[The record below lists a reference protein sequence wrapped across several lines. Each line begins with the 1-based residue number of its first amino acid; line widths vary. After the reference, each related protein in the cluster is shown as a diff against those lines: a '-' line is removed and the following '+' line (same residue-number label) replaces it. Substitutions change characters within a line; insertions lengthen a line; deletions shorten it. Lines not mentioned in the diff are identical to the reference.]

1 MRKVLCRLS
10 LRESSEEFALLSRS
24 ERRQSS
30 RHCFPQQ
37 KRISPRP
44 GDAIVPHFRFS
55 LLRVFAINFC
65 GLTRWDPITMLK
77 SGVGDYSSRLRMVRF
92 RDVLTL
98 ARSER
103 GAMLRVPCSLW
114 ASVQSGRVQ
123 CRFYRRAGRVARP
136 ERAWSPVGAA
146 SQAHHAL
153 SGRATPSRPCPFR
166 ASHSERATPLKSAI
180 AYPQIPPGAALD
192 IDYNGAYNSLNFA
205 SLPHLTPTTSQ
216 RLTTNH

>member
-1 MRKVLCRLS
+1 
-10 LRESSEEFALLSRS
+10 
-24 ERRQSS
+24 
-30 RHCFPQQ
+30 
-37 KRISPRP
+37 
-44 GDAIVPHFRFS
+44 
-55 LLRVFAINFC
+55 
-65 GLTRWDPITMLK
+65 MLK

-98 ARSER
+98 AQSASEER
-103 GAMLRVPCSLW
+103 CCDPLLVLR

-123 CRFYRRAGRVARP
+123 YRFYRRAGRVARP

-146 SQAHHAL
+146 SQAHLQGVPPEPAMPFQGIPLRAGHA
-153 SGRATPSRPCPFR
+153 PQEC
-166 ASHSERATPLKSAI
+166 AI
-180 AYPQIPPGAALD
+180 AYPPNPPWCGLD